1 MSSLNTRRG
10 WQFGSTRPDMQSF
23 QSGKTLELM
32 STSMFTNT
40 QATSPQS
47 PTRPPGFPYSEDE
60 SAGEKLPMSR
70 QRASSCLPYTLCS
83 PPVRFNQ
90 SSPPEIHVQVESHR
104 ALDTCLPPPATRIR
118 GKSLSLPEHF
128 RGLNISIPVDE
139 ICIEAG
145 ERMCE
150 DDDVFQ
156 GTAIEDE
163 SV

>member
-47 PTRPPGFPYSEDE
+47 PTRPPGFPYPEDE

-104 ALDTCLPPPATRIR
+104 ALDTCLPPPAPRIR
-118 GKSLSLPEHF
+118 GKSLSLPQHF
-128 RGLNISIPVDE
+128 RGLNISIPIDE

-145 ERMCE
+145 EPMCG